1 MRVTHVTYTLMSA
14 LQWAADYPT
23 CQMLSCIGTESSHW
37 LMNRFYYP
45 SAKDRETRVREV
57 QAPAQ
62 GHTAQKH
69 QAESPTPLC
78 LMLQLDQPKLPSLAS
93 WKEEQG
99 EECLWGVAIS
109 CIRILKT
116 KVKQKKKKK
125 IFFWALTSPFLSL
138 QQCSSACPLTC
149 SFLVFFL
156 NFFLFAFN

>member
-1 MRVTHVTYTLMSA
+1 
-14 LQWAADYPT
+14 
-23 CQMLSCIGTESSHW
+23 
-37 LMNRFYYP
+37 MNRFYYP

-125 IFFWALTSPFLSL
+125 FFFGHSPLPSYLFSSVPLPALLLALSL
-138 QQCSSACPLTC
+138 F
-149 SFLVFFL
+149 SF
-156 NFFLFAFN
+156 